1 MESIPLEH
9 GLMLAATLFCLG
21 LVGVMTR
28 RNIVF
33 VLMSLEIMLNAS
45 GLAFIVA
52 GARWGSAD
60 GQVMFLMILT
70 LAAAEVAVGLGLI
83 IQLYKHFKT
92 IDIDVL
98 SALKGWLTL
107 GVTCVRITWMV
118 TNISATRFFNS
129 LSEWRRLAEEISRGN
144 WCG

>member
-1 MESIPLEH
+1 MSSIPLEH
-9 GLMLAATLFCLG
+9 GLILSAILFSIG
-21 LVGVMTR
+21 LIGVLTR

-52 GARWGSAD
+52 SSRWGHAE

-83 IQLYKHFKT
+83 IQMFRQFKT
-92 IDIDVL
+92 IDINVL
-98 SALKGWLTL
+98 SDMKG
-107 GVTCVRITWMV
+107 
-118 TNISATRFFNS
+118 
-129 LSEWRRLAEEISRGN
+129 
-144 WCG
+144 

>member
-9 GLMLAATLFCLG
+9 GLILAGILFTLG
-21 LVGVMTR
+21 LIGVLTR

-52 GARWGSAD
+52 SSRWQEAD

-83 IQLYKHFKT
+83 IQMYRRYHT
-92 IDIDVL
+92 VDINVL
-98 SALKGWLTL
+98 SQMKG
-107 GVTCVRITWMV
+107 
-118 TNISATRFFNS
+118 
-129 LSEWRRLAEEISRGN
+129 
-144 WCG
+144 